1 VYHAIVR
8 RRIRGV
14 FENLNRGDWRAPLA
28 DTAEDV
34 HHVFPGDHALG
45 GERHSRAALERWF
58 ERLFRLFPEPRFEV
72 RRVAARG
79 WPWSTWVSAEWIDQ
93 VTPAGGAEP
102 YVNHG
107 SHWVH
112 VRWGKVTEI
121 HAYLDSQRVAQACE
135 ELAERGVE
143 EAAAPPIAD

>member
-14 FENLNRGDWRAPLA
+14 FESLNRGDWRAPLA

-79 WPWSTWVSAEWIDQ
+79 WPWRTWVAVEWIDH
-93 VTPAGGAEP
+93 VSPVIGETYENRGA
-102 YVNHG
+102 
-107 SHWVH
+107 HWVN
-112 VRWGKVTEI
+112 VRWGKVTAI
-121 HAYLDSQRVAQACE
+121 HAYLDTQRIVEACR
-135 ELAERGVE
+135 ELAEQGVE
-143 EAAAPPIAD
+143 EAAAAPIVD

>member
-14 FENLNRGDWRAPLA
+14 FESLNRGDWRTPLS
-28 DTAEDV
+28 DTADDV

-45 GERHSRAALERWF
+45 GERHSREALERWF

-79 WPWSTWVSAEWIDQ
+79 WPWSTWVAVQWVDQ
-93 VTPAGGAEP
+93 VAPANGER
-102 YVNHG
+102 YLNQG

-112 VRWGKVTEI
+112 VRWGKVTAI
-121 HAYLDSQRVAQACE
+121 HAYLDSQRVADACRE
-135 ELAERGVE
+135 MAGRGVE
-143 EAAAPPIAD
+143 EAAAPPIVD